1 MQLGKSSLLL
11 GSLPLRERSKVIV
24 AVDTGVMAVVP
35 KNSYGVIAYCF
46 DGIHLQ
52 FRLIDTQWVGIR
64 RPFLRRGPVG
74 AGAGGAGTFAAKEF
88 EREGRMGA
96 IDPVDLNPL
105 GLADSDVFRFGLR
118 LVVGTHSG

>member
-35 KNSYGVIAYCF
+35 ENSYGVVAYGF

-52 FRLIDTQWVGIR
+52 FRLIDAQRVGIR
-64 RPFLRRGPVG
+64 RPFLWRGPVG
-74 AGAGGAGTFAAKEF
+74 AGAGGAGAFVAQVA
-88 EREGRMGA
+88 
-96 IDPVDLNPL
+96 
-105 GLADSDVFRFGLR
+105 
-118 LVVGTHSG
+118 